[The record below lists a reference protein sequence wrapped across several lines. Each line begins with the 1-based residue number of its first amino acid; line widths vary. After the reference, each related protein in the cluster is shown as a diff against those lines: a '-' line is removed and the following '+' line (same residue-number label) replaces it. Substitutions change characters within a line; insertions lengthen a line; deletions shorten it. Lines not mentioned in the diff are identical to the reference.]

1 MEMQNILK
9 PRGNLRKN
17 QGRHFN
23 NLKNLK
29 CSLSKCIHFLTSQRL
44 KSEFKKTCNDFRVN
58 NDNDCCND
66 VSNRVGTI
74 AEELELEIAAVAS
87 EIGIG
92 NSIQLSEF

>member
-1 MEMQNILK
+1 M
-9 PRGNLRKN
+9 
-17 QGRHFN
+17 
-23 NLKNLK
+23 
-29 CSLSKCIHFLTSQRL
+29 
-44 KSEFKKTCNDFRVN
+44 N